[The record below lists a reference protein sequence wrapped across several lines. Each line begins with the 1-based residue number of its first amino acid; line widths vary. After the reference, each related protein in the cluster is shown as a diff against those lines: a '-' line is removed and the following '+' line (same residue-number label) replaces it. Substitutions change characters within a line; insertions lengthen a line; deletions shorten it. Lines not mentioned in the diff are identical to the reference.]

1 MRFAL
6 LFALLSLHVA
16 CAFSQAPSCHQQ
28 GRVRVFYDTEG
39 QHAVDPGDRN
49 GDQVPDQV
57 EDILTQTLAAQ
68 TLFVEVLQFPD
79 PFQTERFR
87 EARFLDI
94 HLRHRDVL
102 KSNGVAYDELQ
113 RFKRPQDPEGT
124 LSLCFNVATSVRANA
139 NLTPAHEFFHIVQNS
154 ITYFKNS
161 WFTEGTARWSESGL
175 ELGAL
180 GAVVP
185 LPAWPLS
192 DEQAAG
198 IFTASY
204 EASQRFWN
212 PLAARV
218 DPQEALPASPAL
230 SRLQAMTYAD
240 GTPVLKDLRFTAWSF
255 IREVLLEL
263 GRIDDTAF
271 RDLGYDR
278 WSEENQRSPK
288 NNAFILDA
296 VTRVVGKREEK

>member
-1 MRFAL
+1 VYFASPAAFVL
-6 LFALLSLHVA
+6 LFAAHAFAQTSL
-16 CAFSQAPSCHQQ
+16 CHQQ
-28 GRVRVFYDTEG
+28 GRVRVFYHSEG
-39 QHAVDPGDRN
+39 QHAVDPADSN
-49 GDQVPDQV
+49 GNQIPDQV

-79 PFQTERFR
+79 PFSTERFR
-87 EARFLDI
+87 EAKYLDI

-124 LSLCFNVATSVRANA
+124 LSLCFNVATSVKAHA
-139 NLTPAHEFFHIVQNS
+139 NLTPAHEFFHIIQNS
-154 ITYFKNS
+154 VTYFKNS
-161 WFTEGTARWSESGL
+161 WYTEGTARWSESSLGA
-175 ELGAL
+175 GAL
-180 GAVVP
+180 GPIVP

-192 DEQAAG
+192 DEQAAE

-212 PLAARV
+212 PLATRL
-218 DPQEALPASPAL
+218 DPHDALPPSPAF
-230 SRLQAMTYAD
+230 SRLQAMTYVD
-240 GTPVLKDLRFTAWSF
+240 GTPVLKDTRFTGWAF

-263 GRIDDTAF
+263 GRIDDTAY
-271 RDLGYDR
+271 RDLGYER

-296 VTRVVGKREEK
+296 VVRIVRQHETK